1 MFFFFKNNICI
12 RNFRGLSFA
21 KGRKMRRFAKYLDD
35 KHLDF
40 SREVIENENKIDL
53 RSEAQK
59 LIPKTLLSKALNSR
73 KKIIK
78 TLPHFDSNSLTRK
91 ILSKS
96 IKKKVNFK
104 LKEEEKKIKKNL
116 EEKLFLLI

>member
-1 MFFFFKNNICI
+1 MFFFKNKICI
-12 RNFRGLSFA
+12 RNFRELSFA

-59 LIPKTLLSKALNSR
+59 LIPITHLSKALNTR
-73 KKIIK
+73 KKLLK
-78 TLPHFDSNSLTRK
+78 RYH
-91 ILSKS
+91 IL
-96 IKKKVNFK
+96 IQI
-104 LKEEEKKIKKNL
+104 L
-116 EEKLFLLI
+116 